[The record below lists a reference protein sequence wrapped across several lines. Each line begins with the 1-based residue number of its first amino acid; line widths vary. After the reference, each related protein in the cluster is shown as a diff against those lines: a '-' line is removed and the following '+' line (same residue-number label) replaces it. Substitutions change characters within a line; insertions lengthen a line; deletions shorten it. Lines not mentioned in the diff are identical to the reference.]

1 MLLSRWWVRSGTSWS
16 SNENQEREE
25 GTRKKES
32 GTPDVRSR
40 SAPVR
45 STDTG
50 PVSVGLRSRHSQH
63 IIAIASPQQWQQ
75 SDKHPANGGNIS
87 DSESSWSKR
96 RCGEHG
102 GVVTSCGDSLVV
114 VCGHTMSSV
123 VTMSG
128 NNHNSG
134 PLKRNNFLRRSDSY
148 RRAKNVMSPDVKQ
161 NRKSVEIVTV
171 NNNSSLS
178 SKNSGPANNF
188 EGSAPG
194 SKSSNTVTVI
204 TASSPTNPSPAQNG
218 HANNS
223 SKSEKPAAKNNFFK
237 SLRSSF
243 SFSSLRV
250 KKSQA
255 RPSLTSLHI
264 SSPLEASSRDDSDLY
279 QVIIF
284 TFPATFCLQV
294 HTEPYI
300 MHHISH
306 PEPRLVL
313 T

>member
-1 MLLSRWWVRSGTSWS
+1 M
-16 SNENQEREE
+16 
-25 GTRKKES
+25 
-32 GTPDVRSR
+32 
-40 SAPVR
+40 
-45 STDTG
+45 
-50 PVSVGLRSRHSQH
+50 
-63 IIAIASPQQWQQ
+63 
-75 SDKHPANGGNIS
+75 
-87 DSESSWSKR
+87 
-96 RCGEHG
+96 
-102 GVVTSCGDSLVV
+102 TSCGDSLVV
-114 VCGHTMSSV
+114 VCGDTTMSSV

-134 PLKRNNFLRRSDSY
+134 PLMRNYLRRSDSY

-171 NNNSSLS
+171 NNNSSLGS
-178 SKNSGPANNF
+178 RNPGPANSF
-188 EGSAPG
+188 EGTAPG
-194 SKSSNTVTVI
+194 SKCSNTVTVI
-204 TASSPTNPSPAQNG
+204 AASSPTNPSPAQNG
-218 HANNS
+218 HANNT

-255 RPSLTSLHI
+255 RPSLTSLQI

-284 TFPATFCLQV
+284 TFPATVCLQV
-294 HTEPYI
+294 HTEPCI
-300 MHHISH
+300 MHHISQ